1 MGVSRDRSAAVSY
14 GGLGMIL
21 GLTLGVAGGLAR
33 RSPGAA
39 IAAGIVGMVVGG
51 AAGAGMTTV
60 LLPIYHATRAAFPDA
75 DQNND
80 LALALETHG
89 GIWLAVGAAAG
100 LAPRHRLGRRRR
112 GWPEH

>member
-1 MGVSRDRSAAVSY
+1 MFPISTEYPPEIRGTRIAIEFERRMGVSRDRSAAVSY

-51 AAGAGMTTV
+51 AAV
-60 LLPIYHATRAAFPDA
+60 
-75 DQNND
+75 
-80 LALALETHG
+80 
-89 GIWLAVGAAAG
+89 
-100 LAPRHRLGRRRR
+100 
-112 GWPEH
+112 PE